1 MREDENSSGQ
11 IERERELQNQL
22 TITIESEENNE
33 ATMSFN
39 ADVKVMRKN
48 CKMGYVT
55 SETYQIHHRIK
66 DPILSVEG

>member
-33 ATMSFN
+33 ATMTFN
-39 ADVKVMRKN
+39 ADDNEEK
-48 CKMGYVT
+48 
-55 SETYQIHHRIK
+55 
-66 DPILSVEG
+66 L